1 MQSLKF
7 KCLNCT
13 KIGHF
18 AKVCQ
23 QKSVKVIDEKTSE
36 ESESENDTYQLNLWK
51 IKVSQN
57 VPKFNVATKHDFT
70 KHLFI
75 NNRVV
80 KILIDTGAKVSV
92 CGMKQAKSWGI
103 LDKLKP
109 LSAKAHPYNSTPIKV
124 RGTALCSVTY
134 NDRTVP
140 VEFYVLPGSCQPIL
154 EGTKVMH
161 LKIISMDN
169 EDELVFNPVK
179 MIDTDESK
187 GEFTFDIA
195 SIIQQYPENFKGL
208 GKLNNY
214 QVKLYFDENVKP
226 VAVPPRTIPY
236 HLQTRVADS
245 IDNMIKDG
253 VIEEH
258 PSNEPAPWVSC
269 AVVVPKP
276 DGSLRI
282 TLDARNVNKAL
293 VSTNYPI
300 PKQDDIK
307 AKLSGSKIFSKLD
320 FKSAFWQLELDPESR
335 HLTVF
340 HANNKLYRYTRLIM
354 GTKPAQSELSAAL
367 RPIFGH
373 IPNVFLIHDDLV
385 IATKTT
391 HEHKETLSKV
401 MDAVR
406 KANLTLNK
414 KKCIFGK
421 SEIKFWGMLFTS
433 EGVKPDPEKVK
444 VLENISPPKD
454 KDELKSFICM
464 MQSNSDFIPNF
475 SKKVALLRTLLN
487 EKIFCWTHLHQ
498 KTFDNIL
505 NDFKENILLSYFDM
519 ELPTYIFTDAH
530 VTGLGAILY
539 QGKTFENLKPV
550 AIASRC
556 TNKAEK
562 NYAQIDLE
570 AMAID
575 FALRRFRSYL
585 VGSPNKT
592 VIITDHSPLISIFN
606 GKRSGSI
613 RTERIKLRHQDIR
626 FIADY
631 QKGQNNPADYLSRHA
646 MNWDLLNNFEK
657 KESGDLTNL
666 LYTLHVTPV
675 IDAIGIKE
683 IAEHT
688 TKDPVLY
695 ELRELIKS
703 GKNYI
708 PKNKP
713 FLNPY
718 REILSEITYV
728 ANGTLLKQDKII
740 LPETLYE
747 KAIKLAHSGAHP
759 EQNGLIRRLRSHFF
773 IKNLEKKASEFLNNC
788 FHCQMFT
795 NKVYRHP
802 LEPNK
807 VPGKCWEETSVDLFG
822 PLPSQNHI
830 IVIQDLAS
838 RYPVAK
844 LVKSTSAKF
853 VIPVLEEIYDTFGN
867 PTRQKSDNGP
877 PFNSKEMKAFTDNR
891 NIEQIK
897 TPPGHPSPN
906 NSETVMKPLGKAM
919 KIGHS
924 QNQIETK
931 TLSSFL
937 VNYRDTPHSATGVA
951 PAHMMFRD
959 GYRSNLPHKS
969 LSEEQIKTARQKDS
983 DKKYERKNTYLV

>member
-1 MQSLKF
+1 
-7 KCLNCT
+7 
-13 KIGHF
+13 
-18 AKVCQ
+18 
-23 QKSVKVIDEKTSE
+23 
-36 ESESENDTYQLNLWK
+36 
-51 IKVSQN
+51 
-57 VPKFNVATKHDFT
+57 
-70 KHLFI
+70 
-75 NNRVV
+75 
-80 KILIDTGAKVSV
+80 
-92 CGMKQAKSWGI
+92 
-103 LDKLKP
+103 
-109 LSAKAHPYNSTPIKV
+109 
-124 RGTALCSVTY
+124 
-134 NDRTVP
+134 
-140 VEFYVLPGSCQPIL
+140 
-154 EGTKVMH
+154 
-161 LKIISMDN
+161 MDN

-195 SIIQQYPENFKGL
+195 SIIQQYLENFKGL

-245 IDNMIKDG
+245 LNSMIKHG

-258 PSNEPAPWVSC
+258 PSNEPALWVSC

-300 PKQDDIK
+300 PKQEDIK

-320 FKSAFWQLELDPESR
+320 FESAFWQLELDPESR

-340 HANNKLYRYTRLIM
+340 HANNKLYRYTHLIM
-354 GTKPAQSELSAAL
+354 GIKPAQSELSAAL

-373 IPNVFLIHDDLV
+373 IPNVFLIHDHLV

-401 MDAVR
+401 MDAVW

-414 KKCIFGK
+414 RNVYLGNPKSNFGV
-421 SEIKFWGMLFTS
+421 LFTS

-498 KTFDNIL
+498 KTFDIL
-505 NDFKENILLSYFDM
+505 NDFKENILLSHFDM
-519 ELPTYIFTDAH
+519 ELPTYIFTEAH

-585 VGSPNKT
+585 VGSPNET

-626 FIADY
+626 FIVDY

-646 MNWDLLNNFEK
+646 MNWNLLNNFEK
-657 KESGDLTNL
+657 KESDDLTNL

-703 GKNYI
+703 EKNYI

-740 LPETLYE
+740 LPETL
-747 KAIKLAHSGAHP
+747 
-759 EQNGLIRRLRSHFF
+759 
-773 IKNLEKKASEFLNNC
+773 
-788 FHCQMFT
+788 
-795 NKVYRHP
+795 
-802 LEPNK
+802 
-807 VPGKCWEETSVDLFG
+807 
-822 PLPSQNHI
+822 
-830 IVIQDLAS
+830 
-838 RYPVAK
+838 
-844 LVKSTSAKF
+844 
-853 VIPVLEEIYDTFGN
+853 
-867 PTRQKSDNGP
+867 
-877 PFNSKEMKAFTDNR
+877 
-891 NIEQIK
+891 
-897 TPPGHPSPN
+897 
-906 NSETVMKPLGKAM
+906 
-919 KIGHS
+919 
-924 QNQIETK
+924 
-931 TLSSFL
+931 
-937 VNYRDTPHSATGVA
+937 
-951 PAHMMFRD
+951 
-959 GYRSNLPHKS
+959 
-969 LSEEQIKTARQKDS
+969 
-983 DKKYERKNTYLV
+983 